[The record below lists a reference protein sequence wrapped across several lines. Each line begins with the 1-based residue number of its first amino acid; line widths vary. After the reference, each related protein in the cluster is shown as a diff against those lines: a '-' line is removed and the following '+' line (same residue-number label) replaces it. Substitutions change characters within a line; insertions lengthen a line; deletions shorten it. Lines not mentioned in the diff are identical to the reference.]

1 MRVLLTGAS
10 GSLGSSIIESLISE
24 NNAVDCIVRDPTYK
38 NDNCENIIYSDL
50 SSRESI
56 DSIVLPSVHYDAFIH
71 VAGFNPV
78 TPFSEVSY
86 DTLLNMFHI
95 YQYAPIHIIRSCLL
109 AKNPLLQLRV
119 VNISSIWAIHGCSH
133 RLPYGMNKAA
143 LDSLTR
149 HLAAE
154 LASEG
159 VLLNSVL
166 PGFLDTNLT
175 SKTQDDPLLSP
186 FLSRIPTGSIVEP
199 SSIVPFILNLVSPTN
214 TYITG
219 QSFVLDGGL
228 LVSS

>member
-10 GSLGSSIIESLISE
+10 GSLGSSIIDNLISE
-24 NNAVDCIVRDPTYK
+24 NNVIDCIVRDISYENK
-38 NDNCENIIYSDL
+38 NCTNIIFSDL
-50 SSRESI
+50 SCRESI
-56 DSIVLPSVHYDAFIH
+56 DSIILPNVHYDAFIH

-78 TPFSEVSY
+78 TPFSEVTY
-86 DTLLNMFHI
+86 EILLKMFHI
-95 YQYAPIHIIRSCLL
+95 YQYAPVNIIRYCLST
-109 AKNPLLQLRV
+109 KNPLSQFRV

-159 VLLNSVL
+159 VFVNSVL

-175 SKTQDDPLLSP
+175 SKTQDDPVLSQFLL
-186 FLSRIPTGSIVEP
+186 RIPTGTIVKP
-199 SSIVPFILNLVSPTN
+199 SSIVPFILNLVSPSN